1 MSKEGVRVTV
11 EPAFYSLAKFNGDPE
26 PKPEGISDHESL
38 ARDLL
43 NPNCIELIVGGQGRP
58 TQVWRK

>member
-26 PKPEGISDHESL
+26 PKPKGISDHEAL

-43 NPNCIELIVGGQGRP
+43 DPQCVELIVGGKGRP

>member
-1 MSKEGVRVTV
+1 MSKEGVTVTV
-11 EPAFYSLAKFNGDPE
+11 EPAFYSLAKFNGDPAS
-26 PKPEGISDHESL
+26 KPEGISDFESL

-43 NPNCIELIVGGQGRP
+43 NPQCTELIVGGKGCP

>member
-1 MSKEGVRVTV
+1 MKDGITINI
-11 EPAFYSLAKFNGDPE
+11 EPAFYSVAKFNGDPV
-26 PKPEGISDHESL
+26 PKPPGISEYEAL

-43 NPNCIELIVGGQGRP
+43 DPQCVELIVGGKGRS

>member
-1 MSKEGVRVTV
+1 MSKEGITVTV
-11 EPAFYSLAKFNGDPE
+11 EPAFYSVAKFNGDPE
-26 PKPEGISDHESL
+26 AKPPGISDYESL

-43 NPNCIELIVGGQGRP
+43 DPQCVELIVGGKGRS